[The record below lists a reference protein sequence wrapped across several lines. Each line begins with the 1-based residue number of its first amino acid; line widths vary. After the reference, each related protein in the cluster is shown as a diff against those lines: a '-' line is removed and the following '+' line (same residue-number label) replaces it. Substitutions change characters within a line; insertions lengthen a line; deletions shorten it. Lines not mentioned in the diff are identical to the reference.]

1 MIVSVCAGPFNRLRR
16 LVQSFGRTETIAR
29 TAVCPS
35 LSLRLNMLPWWEPL
49 SLMVKRPYSHGGN
62 TVFPPWECYVP
73 IMGTLLCLVVKTI
86 KAAFWLL
93 GKGLEACFREKY
105 PYDFEINLG
114 WVIKEMKSHGYRRVA
129 MMDAGSDNPG
139 VIMINSE
146 SGIEMEV
153 RLHAPLLTNKGYSI
167 IVANHSN
174 NTAVVMQDSA
184 SDENKRFLSK
194 YLE

>member
-1 MIVSVCAGPFNRLRR
+1 MEIY
-16 LVQSFGRTETIAR
+16 QII
-29 TAVCPS
+29 
-35 LSLRLNMLPWWEPL
+35 
-49 SLMVKRPYSHGGN
+49 LMGIGA
-62 TVFPPWECYVP
+62 
-73 IMGTLLCLVVKTI
+73 ITLIWLVVKTI
-86 KAAFWLL
+86 KGVFWLL
-93 GKGLEACFREKY
+93 GKGLESCFREKY

-114 WVIKEMKSHGYRRVA
+114 WVIQEMKSHGYRQAA

-153 RLHAPLLTNKGYSI
+153 RLHAPLLTDKGYSI
-167 IVANHSN
+167 IVANHNN

-184 SDENKRFLSK
+184 SDENKRLLSK

>member
-1 MIVSVCAGPFNRLRR
+1 MEIY
-16 LVQSFGRTETIAR
+16 QII
-29 TAVCPS
+29 
-35 LSLRLNMLPWWEPL
+35 
-49 SLMVKRPYSHGGN
+49 LMGIGA
-62 TVFPPWECYVP
+62 
-73 IMGTLLCLVVKTI
+73 ITLIWIVVKTI
-86 KAAFWLL
+86 KGVFWLL
-93 GKGLEACFREKY
+93 GKGLESCFREKF

-114 WVIKEMKSHGYRRVA
+114 WVIQEMKSHGYRQAA

-153 RLHAPLLTNKGYSI
+153 RLHAPLLTDKGYSI

-194 YLE
+194 CLE

>member
-1 MIVSVCAGPFNRLRR
+1 MEIY
-16 LVQSFGRTETIAR
+16 QII
-29 TAVCPS
+29 
-35 LSLRLNMLPWWEPL
+35 
-49 SLMVKRPYSHGGN
+49 LMGIGA
-62 TVFPPWECYVP
+62 
-73 IMGTLLCLVVKTI
+73 ITLIWLVVKTI
-86 KAAFWLL
+86 KGILWLL
-93 GKGLEACFREKY
+93 GKGLESCFREKY

-114 WVIKEMKSHGYRRVA
+114 WVIQEMKSRGYRQAA

>member
-1 MIVSVCAGPFNRLRR
+1 MEIY
-16 LVQSFGRTETIAR
+16 QII
-29 TAVCPS
+29 
-35 LSLRLNMLPWWEPL
+35 
-49 SLMVKRPYSHGGN
+49 LMGIGA
-62 TVFPPWECYVP
+62 
-73 IMGTLLCLVVKTI
+73 ITLIWIVVKTI
-86 KAAFWLL
+86 KGVFWLL
-93 GKGLEACFREKY
+93 GKGLESCFREKY

-114 WVIKEMKSHGYRRVA
+114 WVIQEMKSHGYRQAA

-153 RLHAPLLTNKGYSI
+153 RLHAPLLTDKGYSI

-174 NTAVVMQDSA
+174 NTAVVMQDSS

>member
-1 MIVSVCAGPFNRLRR
+1 MEIY
-16 LVQSFGRTETIAR
+16 QII
-29 TAVCPS
+29 
-35 LSLRLNMLPWWEPL
+35 
-49 SLMVKRPYSHGGN
+49 LMGIGA
-62 TVFPPWECYVP
+62 
-73 IMGTLLCLVVKTI
+73 ITLIWLVVKTI
-86 KAAFWLL
+86 KGVFWLL
-93 GKGLEACFREKY
+93 GKGLESCFREKY

-114 WVIKEMKSHGYRRVA
+114 WVIQEMKSHGYRQAA

>member
-1 MIVSVCAGPFNRLRR
+1 MEIY
-16 LVQSFGRTETIAR
+16 QII
-29 TAVCPS
+29 
-35 LSLRLNMLPWWEPL
+35 
-49 SLMVKRPYSHGGN
+49 LMGIGA
-62 TVFPPWECYVP
+62 
-73 IMGTLLCLVVKTI
+73 ITLIWIVVKTI
-86 KAAFWLL
+86 KGVFWLL
-93 GKGLEACFREKY
+93 GKGLESCFREKF

-114 WVIKEMKSHGYRRVA
+114 WVIQEMKSHGYRQAA

-146 SGIEMEV
+146 SSIEMEV

-194 YLE
+194 CLE

>member
-1 MIVSVCAGPFNRLRR
+1 MEIYQIILKCIGA
-16 LVQSFGRTETIAR
+16 I
-29 TAVCPS
+29 
-35 LSLRLNMLPWWEPL
+35 
-49 SLMVKRPYSHGGN
+49 
-62 TVFPPWECYVP
+62 
-73 IMGTLLCLVVKTI
+73 TLIWIVVKTI
-86 KAAFWLL
+86 KGVFWLL
-93 GKGLEACFREKY
+93 GKGLESCFREKF

-114 WVIKEMKSHGYRRVA
+114 WVIQEMKSHGYRQAA

-194 YLE
+194 CLE

>member
-1 MIVSVCAGPFNRLRR
+1 MEIY
-16 LVQSFGRTETIAR
+16 QII
-29 TAVCPS
+29 
-35 LSLRLNMLPWWEPL
+35 
-49 SLMVKRPYSHGGN
+49 LMGIGA
-62 TVFPPWECYVP
+62 
-73 IMGTLLCLVVKTI
+73 ITLIWLVVKTI
-86 KAAFWLL
+86 KGVFWLL
-93 GKGLEACFREKY
+93 GKGLESCFREKY

-114 WVIKEMKSHGYRRVA
+114 WVMQEMKSRGYRQVA

-153 RLHAPLLTNKGYSI
+153 RLHAPLLTDKGYSI
-167 IVANHSN
+167 IVANHNN

-194 YLE
+194 CLE

>member
-1 MIVSVCAGPFNRLRR
+1 MEIY
-16 LVQSFGRTETIAR
+16 QII
-29 TAVCPS
+29 
-35 LSLRLNMLPWWEPL
+35 
-49 SLMVKRPYSHGGN
+49 LMGIGA
-62 TVFPPWECYVP
+62 
-73 IMGTLLCLVVKTI
+73 ITLIWLVVKTI
-86 KAAFWLL
+86 KGVLWLL
-93 GKGLEACFREKY
+93 GKGLESCFREKY

-114 WVIKEMKSHGYRRVA
+114 WVMQEMKSRGYRQVA

-139 VIMINSE
+139 LIMINSE

-153 RLHAPLLTNKGYSI
+153 RLHAPLLTDKGYSI

-174 NTAVVMQDSA
+174 NTAVVMQDSS

>member
-1 MIVSVCAGPFNRLRR
+1 MEIY
-16 LVQSFGRTETIAR
+16 QII
-29 TAVCPS
+29 
-35 LSLRLNMLPWWEPL
+35 
-49 SLMVKRPYSHGGN
+49 LMGIGA
-62 TVFPPWECYVP
+62 
-73 IMGTLLCLVVKTI
+73 ITLIWLVVKTI
-86 KAAFWLL
+86 KGVFWLL
-93 GKGLEACFREKY
+93 GKGLESCFREKY

-114 WVIKEMKSHGYRRVA
+114 WVIQEMKSRGYRQAA

-153 RLHAPLLTNKGYSI
+153 RLHAPLLTDKGYSI

-174 NTAVVMQDSA
+174 NTAVVMQDSS

>member
-1 MIVSVCAGPFNRLRR
+1 MEIY
-16 LVQSFGRTETIAR
+16 QII
-29 TAVCPS
+29 
-35 LSLRLNMLPWWEPL
+35 
-49 SLMVKRPYSHGGN
+49 LMGIGA
-62 TVFPPWECYVP
+62 
-73 IMGTLLCLVVKTI
+73 ITLIWLVVKTI
-86 KAAFWLL
+86 KGVFWLL
-93 GKGLEACFREKY
+93 GKGLESCFREKY

-114 WVIKEMKSHGYRRVA
+114 WVIQEMKSRGYRQVA

-153 RLHAPLLTNKGYSI
+153 RLHAPLLTDKGYSI

-174 NTAVVMQDSA
+174 NTAVVMQDSS